1 MAYQTI
7 QTNTDKGVLYLTL
20 NRPESRNAMSMQMV
34 DELLVALADA
44 EQNEAVRVIVMC
56 GAGGHFCSGGD
67 LKDMAAARGKAL
79 SGGDDLAIRRI
90 NARFGELC
98 AAFASSPLAIVA
110 VLEGSVMGGGFGLA
124 CAVDVALADHK
135 ASFRL
140 SETSLG
146 LVPAQIAPYLVERLG
161 YSQARR
167 LAVTG
172 GKIDGATALQIG
184 LVHECH
190 ADTGAMR
197 NAVERTV
204 SDILACAPGALAQTK
219 QLVRKARL
227 ADSATLIEE
236 AASIFSKAA
245 LGKEGEEGIA
255 AFVQKRK
262 AKWIPL

>member
-1 MAYQTI
+1 MSYSTI
-7 QTNTDKGVLYLTL
+7 QVAREGGALYLTL

-34 DELLVALADA
+34 DELLAALAAA
-44 EQNEAVRVIVMC
+44 EQDASVRAIVLC

-79 SGGDDLAIRRI
+79 SGSDNAAIARI

-98 AAFASSPLAIVA
+98 AAFANSPLAIIA

-124 CAVDVALADHK
+124 CAVDVALAHVN

-172 GKIDGATALQIG
+172 GKIDGVSALRIG

-190 ADTGAMR
+190 ETADALKL
-197 NAVERTV
+197 AVEQALK
-204 SDILACAPGALAQTK
+204 DIVACAPGALAKTK
-219 QLVRKARL
+219 QLVRRARL
-227 ADSATLIEE
+227 AEPVSLINE
-236 AASIFSKAA
+236 AAAVFALAA
-245 LGKEGEEGIA
+245 ISQEGEEGIA

-262 AKWIPL
+262 PKWVPE

>member
-1 MAYQTI
+1 MTYETI
-7 QTNTDKGVLYLTL
+7 QTSTAKGVLYLTL

-34 DELLVALADA
+34 DELLAALSAA
-44 EQNEAVRVIVMC
+44 EQDSAVRAVVLC
-56 GAGGHFCSGGD
+56 GAGGHFCAGGD

-79 SGGDDLAIRRI
+79 SGSDDSAIRRI

-98 AAFASSPLAIVA
+98 AAFAASPLAIIA

-124 CAVDVALADHK
+124 CAVDVALADQG

-140 SETSLG
+140 SETALG

-172 GKIDGATALQIG
+172 GKIDGATALRIG
-184 LVHECH
+184 LVHECV
-190 ADTGAMR
+190 ADAAAMR
-197 NAVERTV
+197 LAVERTIG
-204 SDILACAPGALAQTK
+204 DIMTCAPGALAQTK
-219 QLVRKARL
+219 QLVRRARL
-227 ADSATLIEE
+227 ADSASLIEE
-236 AASIFSKAA
+236 AATLFSQAA
-245 LGKEGEEGIA
+245 LGAEGEEGIA

-262 AKWIPL
+262 AKWIPQ